1 MKSKITIEVDFENGN
16 RPVIQVLSRQSDD
29 VRDNLISSFLQSLGH
44 TSRWA
49 AFKYKGEQGVSYPGS
64 ESNNAHCWIITPLTP
79 AELPEEIKLMEAT
92 IQPEYKT
99 KPGMIVTDDLPRR
112 IRLDLNTP
120 AELAIRN
127 AMKEIEKMEAST
139 LLTDAVVLLGQALNL
154 VADYIDTSLT
164 P

>member
-64 ESNNAHCWIITPLTP
+64 ETNNAHCWIITPLTP
-79 AELPEEIKLMEAT
+79 AELPEEIKLMEAV
-92 IQPEYKT
+92 IHQSVP
-99 KPGMIVTDDLPRR
+99 VFDRSRR
-112 IRLDLNTP
+112 SRLDLCYP
-120 AELAIRN
+120 AELAIRE
-127 AMKEIEKMEAST
+127 AMKEVEGTGASPM
-139 LLTDAVVLLGQALNL
+139 LTDAIILLDKAFNM
-154 VADYIDTSLT
+154 VADYIDMKDFSKKS
-164 P
+164 